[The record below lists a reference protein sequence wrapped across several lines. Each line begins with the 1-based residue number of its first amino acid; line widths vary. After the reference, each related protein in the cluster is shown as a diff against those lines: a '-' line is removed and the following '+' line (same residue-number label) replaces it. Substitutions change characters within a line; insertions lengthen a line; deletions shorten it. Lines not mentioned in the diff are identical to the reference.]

1 MMCPPSVN
9 TFFIFL
15 RKFTDILACV
25 HTKKK
30 PRLFGYLQNST
41 PSLVTMKEL

>member
-25 HTKKK
+25 HTKKNTTFIWVFTK
-30 PRLFGYLQNST
+30 
-41 PSLVTMKEL
+41 